1 MKQLNK
7 PSDLNNKERKVCL
20 AIGMFDGVHLGHQQ
34 VLLQAVRA
42 ASQNNAISVA
52 ITFDQH
58 PANIISQGQAPAI
71 IQTQAQRIRTIELL
85 GIEAILIIK
94 FDQDFSLKTGESF
107 IQELSQ
113 GFGSIHSI
121 CVGKDFMFGHNRD
134 GNFKSLQRLGQKL
147 GFISYGLP
155 SVMLDG
161 QKISSTRIRTALHEG
176 KLDEAKKMLG
186 RKFSIEGLVIKGD
199 GKGREIGF
207 PTANLDTKGLIIPP
221 NGVYAA
227 HARLNGKSFKSV
239 VNIGIRPTINKTS
252 SLLQVET
259 HLLEF
264 NNEVYGQVIEIE
276 FISRL
281 RDEILFNSIEELKK
295 QISSDINHAKNLF

>member
-1 MKQLNK
+1 MKQLSQ
-7 PSDLNNKERKVCL
+7 PSDLNYKERKVCL

-34 VLLQAVRA
+34 VLLQAVRS

-58 PANIISQGQAPAI
+58 PANIISPGQAPAV

-85 GIEAILIIK
+85 GIKAILIIK
-94 FDQDFSLKTGESF
+94 FDQEFSLKTGESF

-134 GNFKSLQRLGQKL
+134 GNFKSLQKLGQKF
-147 GFISYGLP
+147 GFISYGLQ

-176 KLDEAKKMLG
+176 KLDEAKQMLG

-207 PTANLDTKGLIIPP
+207 PTANLNTKGLILPP

-227 HARLNGKSFKSV
+227 HARLNGKSFKAV

-281 RDEILFNSIEELKK
+281 RDEILFNSIEKLKK
-295 QISSDINHAKNLF
+295 QISCDIDHAKNLF